1 MDNLSVAFESSTSW
15 LKLSAA
21 GCSQRGTNR
30 ANNEDAIHVS
40 PGLELLIVADGVGGQ
55 RAGELASSTA
65 IREIIEQVAH
75 WPLDSDEN
83 GFRQLIDQALHRASR
98 VICELI
104 DIDDEFWGAGTTMTL
119 AFRHDDH
126 LFIAN
131 VGDSRTY
138 RLRDG
143 NLEQLTVDDS
153 WVELLVRAGS
163 LTREQAKT
171 HPQRNVILTSLG
183 GRDFEEQSVEVG
195 VMSLLPGDRFLIS
208 SDGIHDTLDDDEIA
222 SLLGTDEPMEVVA
235 SQLMDTAVRAGS
247 CDDLS
252 VVVLDVS
259 RTERPRQPAES
270 TVARVLN
277 QVRRI
282 FSQDGKPALAE
293 SCE

>member
-1 MDNLSVAFESSTSW
+1 MDSLAVAFEASTSW
-15 LKLSAA
+15 LRLSAA
-21 GCSQRGTNR
+21 GCSQRGISR
-30 ANNEDAIHVS
+30 QNNEDSIHVS
-40 PGLELLIVADGVGGQ
+40 PGLEFLIVADGVGGQ

-65 IREIIEQVAH
+65 IREIIDQAAH

-83 GFRQLIDQALHRASR
+83 QFRQLIDQALHRASR

-104 DIDDEFWGAGTTMTL
+104 DIDDEFWGAGTTITL

-131 VGDSRTY
+131 VGDSRAY
-138 RLRDG
+138 RLRDEK
-143 NLEQLTVDDS
+143 LEQLTVDDS

-163 LTREQAKT
+163 ITREQAKT
-171 HPQRNVILTSLG
+171 HPQRNVIMTSLG

-195 VMSLLPGDRFLIS
+195 VMSLRPGDRFMIS
-208 SDGIHDTLDDDEIA
+208 SDGIHDTLDDQEIA
-222 SLLGTDEPMEVVA
+222 SILATEASMEVVA

-247 CDDLS
+247 SDDIS

-270 TVARVLN
+270 AVARVLN
-277 QVRRI
+277 QVRRM
-282 FSQDGKPALAE
+282 FSQDGEPAMAE
-293 SCE
+293 P